1 MLWTE
6 RSWCVKVR
14 VLNECVLIGNNIG
27 VEGCRIISEML
38 KKDSRLVGL
47 NLLGEKEGYHTHII
61 IEMNQFEMIWEKK
74 VTGLVM
80 KGKDF

>member
-1 MLWTE
+1 M
-6 RSWCVKVR
+6 KVR

-47 NLLGEKEGYHTHII
+47 NLLGEKEKGYSIQII
-61 IEMNQFEMIWEKK
+61 IEMNQFEMI
-74 VTGLVM
+74 
-80 KGKDF
+80 